1 MSDGDGRTPPDTEA
15 IDPRYAAIEEAS
27 VADLARLM
35 NDADRTVPA
44 AVGRELPRIS
54 AAIEAIVERV
64 GAGGRLVYAGAGT
77 SGRLGVLDAS
87 ESRPTFNV
95 GPDEVLAV
103 IAGGPDAIAGAVEG
117 AEDDAAAG
125 ARAMTDACIGPA
137 DVVVGLATSGRT
149 PYVLGA
155 VRRARELGALTVG
168 VSCNR
173 GAELSADVDHPIE
186 VVVGPEVLSGSTRL
200 KAGTA
205 QKLVL
210 NMISTITMVR
220 LGKTYRGLMVDL
232 RATNDKLRGRATR
245 IVSALTGAGP
255 DEARAVLATSGYDVR
270 AAVVRLRLGL
280 DHDTAT
286 ERLRAAGGRL
296 RDALGEHA

>member
-1 MSDGDGRTPPDTEA
+1 MTDGDGRTPPDTEA
-15 IDPRYAAIEEAS
+15 IDPRYAALDEAP
-27 VADLARLM
+27 VAELARLM
-35 NDADRTVPA
+35 NEADSTVPA
-44 AVGRELPRIS
+44 AVARELPRIS

-64 GAGGRLVYAGAGT
+64 GAGGRLVYVGAGT

-95 GPDEVLAV
+95 GPDEVIAV
-103 IAGGPDAIAGAVEG
+103 IAGGPEAIAGAVEG
-117 AEDDAAAG
+117 AEDDADAG
-125 ARAMTDACIGPA
+125 AQAMTDAGIGHA
-137 DVVVGLATSGRT
+137 DAVVGLATSGRT

-155 VRRARELGALTVG
+155 VQRARELGALTVG
-168 VSCNR
+168 VSCNHQT
-173 GAELSADVDHPIE
+173 ELSAAVDHPVE

-232 RATNDKLRGRATR
+232 RASNDKLRGRATR
-245 IVSALTGAGP
+245 IVSALTGARP
-255 DEARAVLATSGYDVR
+255 DQARAMLASSGYDVR
-270 AAVVRLRLGL
+270 TAVLRLRLGL
-280 DHDTAT
+280 DHETAT
-286 ERLRAAGGRL
+286 ERLRAADGRL

>member
-1 MSDGDGRTPPDTEA
+1 MTDGDGRTPPATEA
-15 IDPRYAAIEEAS
+15 VDPRYAALDEAS
-27 VADLARLM
+27 VTDLARLM
-35 NDADRTVPA
+35 NEADATVPA
-44 AVGRELPRIS
+44 AVERELPRIS

-64 GAGGRLVYAGAGT
+64 GAGGRLVYVGAGT

-117 AEDDAAAG
+117 AEDDAEAG
-125 ARAMTDACIGPA
+125 ARAMADAGIGPA

-155 VRRARELGALTVG
+155 VGRARELGALTVG
-168 VSCNR
+168 VSCNHR
-173 GAELSADVDHPIE
+173 TALSAAVDLPVE

-210 NMISTITMVR
+210 NMISTITMIR

-255 DEARAVLATSGYDVR
+255 DEARATLTTSGYDVST
-270 AAVVRLRLGL
+270 AVLRLRLGL
-280 DHDTAT
+280 DHETAI
-286 ERLRAAGGRL
+286 ERLRAANGRL